1 MAHVIE
7 RAPTGRAKCRGCN
20 ARIAAK
26 EQRFGER
33 LPNPF
38 AEDEGGEMTHWFH
51 LTCAAYKRP
60 APFLETLTTTA
71 ETIENRDALEREAS
85 LGIAHRRLSR
95 VNTAERASTGRAVC
109 RACQQTL
116 QKDAW
121 RISLVYYEDGRFTA
135 SGFIHVGCAKPYLE
149 TTEIMPRLK
158 HFTPGLTDADVV
170 EIERELG
177 PKEG

>member
-7 RAPTGRAKCRGCN
+7 RAAQGRAKCRACGE
-20 ARIAAK
+20 RIAAK
-26 EQRFGER
+26 LLRFGER

-38 AEDEGGEMTHWFH
+38 AEDGGEMTHWFH
-51 LTCAAYKRP
+51 LPCAAYKRP

-71 ETIENRDALEREAS
+71 ETIEDRATLEREAA
-85 LGIAHRRLSR
+85 LGVAHRRVSR
-95 VNTAERASTGRAVC
+95 VNTVERASTGRAVC

-135 SGFIHVGCAKPYLE
+135 SGFIHLGCAKPYLE
-149 TTEIMPRLK
+149 TTDILPRLK
-158 HFTPGLTDADVV
+158 HFTPSLTDTDVA
-170 EIERELG
+170 EIQKEL
-177 PKEG
+177 ETA